1 MAFARWFAASERLP
15 RMVSPSKRMGIS
27 LPRWLASRDTLPS
40 HRCERPTGNRSLAW
54 LVAPDRLSE
63 APHPH
68 GTARTGFLSWLM
80 ARETLPQAPIES
92 ASVSPS
98 FFRWLLTAGSLTSP
112 DAGQRSKEVPPH
124 EP

>member
-1 MAFARWFAASERLP
+1 MAFARWFAARERLP
-15 RMVSPSKRMGIS
+15 RTVSPSKRIGVS
-27 LPRWLASRDTLPS
+27 LPRWLASREPLPTR
-40 HRCERPTGNRSLAW
+40 RCETPTGHRSLAW
-54 LVAPDRLSE
+54 LVTPDHL
-63 APHPH
+63 PDIPPY

-98 FFRWLLTAGSLTSP
+98 FIRWLLSAGSLTDP